1 MALLRNELQDS
12 LFYEHS
18 LSMFM
23 KDSPGILD
31 RCKMYVNI
39 LKNVLNCGENIF
51 KILNIFY
58 YEKDSSGKPK
68 TYFTENGITEDGST
82 DKWLDQI
89 AAILGISRQ
98 VVVPRHYA
106 SDSVV
111 NEVFICNLTNKELLI
126 YIEATIAKYNFDG
139 TCQSLRKIYKGTPI
153 YNSDIYLTKSFP
165 SEITD
170 YLNNMIQLSFLTEL
184 GIVYKSGIQ
193 TGDNIEPA
201 SCTIS
206 MKSEETSDNL
216 KTLYINGLLTI
227 ESMGITY
234 VYVFDE
240 NIKAGYFEPVP
251 SGVKGYDTFTNLPE
265 WITTFQ

>member
-1 MALLRNELQDS
+1 MALLREELQNP

-31 RCKMYVNI
+31 RCDMWVNI
-39 LKNVLNCGENIF
+39 LKNVLSCGENIF

-58 YEKDSSGKPK
+58 YEKDSSGTSK
-68 TYFTENGITEDGST
+68 TYFTENDIDENGLA

-89 AAILGISRQ
+89 ASILGISRKFT
-98 VVVPRHYA
+98 VPRYY
-106 SDSVV
+106 DRNNIV
-111 NEVFICNLTNKELLI
+111 ETPFICELTNKELLI

-139 TCQSLRKIYKGTPI
+139 TCQSLRKIYKGTSI

-165 SEITD
+165 SKITD
-170 YLNNMIQLSFLTEL
+170 YLNNAVRLSFLTEL
-184 GIVYKSGIQ
+184 GIIYKSGIH
-193 TGDNIEPA
+193 TGNNIEPA

-206 MKSEETSDNL
+206 MKSEGASNNL

-234 VYVFDE
+234 AYVFDE
-240 NIKAGYFEPVP
+240 NIRGGYFRPVP
-251 SGVKGYDTFTNLPE
+251 TGIKGYDIFTKYPE
-265 WITTFQ
+265 NVTTFQ